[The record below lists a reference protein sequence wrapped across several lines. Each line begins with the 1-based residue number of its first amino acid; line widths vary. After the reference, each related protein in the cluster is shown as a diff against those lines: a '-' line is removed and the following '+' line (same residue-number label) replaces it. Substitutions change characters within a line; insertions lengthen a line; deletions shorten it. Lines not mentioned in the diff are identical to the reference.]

1 MSPRGQPRPL
11 AGFFV
16 VAGVLATTALLVLA
30 ARSEREVELAREAQ
44 IEVSQGGMATHALP
58 LAFVENQGQWDTP
71 ARFVA
76 RIRGATVR
84 VEPDALVLQLT
95 ETPKWPSRASRAPP
109 WRDGAAV
116 PAHEEEGIAR
126 HGLIVRLAFEKTS
139 PAAEIRPRNVVA
151 GCFNYFLGSDAARW
165 RTRVPGYGVV
175 AYEGLQQGVDLVLRE
190 QDGTLEYDVCLEPG
204 SDLQAV
210 VIRCDGID
218 GLHLADDGSLVM
230 STALGPIVQQ
240 LPRTWELDAGGNERS
255 VRCRYRLLDGHRY
268 GFEVDGRDD
277 ARRLVIDPGLN
288 WSTYLGGGFSDY
300 PIAVQVAAN
309 GEIIVAGN
317 TESADFPVTPGAF
330 DVTADP
336 VLHQDQFVTR
346 LSADGAALVF
356 STFIGGEGGDGT
368 SGIFVGDDESV
379 TFCGSTTSPN
389 YPTTTGAFQNTLIG
403 TSDGLVGQLSASG
416 DALLYAT
423 LIGGTN
429 LGTASEVAHAVATR
443 DDGTIVASIGT
454 CGAPDFPVTADAIDP
469 THEPGPCDVA
479 LVVLGPSLTGAE
491 QVVYSSYL
499 FGGGF
504 LHIAIEDGGSVLG
517 VGAAAVST
525 FPTTPGAY
533 DTTFSPILSAGADGI
548 VCRLSAD
555 LKTILASTFLDAR
568 ATDVAFAPE
577 GGITLCATEYALE
590 LLSPGSYDPTPNGA
604 LDAFVGRMSCT
615 LDAWQ
620 WGTLVGGFQ
629 NDFAFGVAV
638 DPSGAAMVTGQ
649 TSSPNYP
656 VTPGAFDTTFSG
668 GTGDAFVSCLSADGS
683 QLLYSSFL
691 GNAGALSIEGNAIAA
706 TGIAGAVVVGDGATT
721 TFPVTAGAFD
731 TTFAGGF
738 AGDGFVTSLSL
749 GPAWQKVGAGLAGS
763 SGLPKLSG
771 AGSLL
776 AGDPVTLTLVRG
788 KSSGTATLVIGL
800 GLLQLPFK
808 GGTLVPTPDIVI
820 GGLPLNA
827 AGALALSA
835 PWPAGIPSGI
845 TFCFQ
850 HWIPDAAGPSGFAAS
865 NGLLATTP

>member
-1 MSPRGQPRPL
+1 MQSRPL
-11 AGFFV
+11 MGFAA
-16 VAGVLATTALLVLA
+16 VAAALATSALLVSSPRVDHGA
-30 ARSEREVELAREAQ
+30 PRDRDPHP
-44 IEVSQGGMATHALP
+44 EVSPGGMATRDMP
-58 LAFVENQGQWDTP
+58 LTFVENQGQWDTP
-71 ARFVA
+71 ARYIA
-76 RIRGATVR
+76 RIRGVTVR

-95 ETPKWPSRASRAPP
+95 ERPKGPNRGHSRALP
-109 WRDGAAV
+109 WMEEAAV

-126 HGLIVRLAFEKTS
+126 HGLIVRLTFEKAS
-139 PAAEIRPRNVVA
+139 PAAEIRPRDVVA

-165 RTRVPGYGVV
+165 RTRVPGYGVL

-204 SDLQAV
+204 ADLHAV
-210 VIRCDGID
+210 VIRCEGID

-230 STALGPIVQQ
+230 STPLGPIVQH
-240 LPRTWELDAGGNERS
+240 LPRTWEQDAAGNEHG
-255 VRCRYRLLDGHRY
+255 VRCRYRLLDSRRY

-317 TESADFPVTPGAF
+317 TESPDFPVTPGAF
-330 DVTADP
+330 DVMADP

-346 LSADGAALVF
+346 LSADGAALVY
-356 STFIGGEGGDGT
+356 STFIGGDGGDGT

-389 YPTTTGAFQNTLIG
+389 YPTTPGAFQDTLIG

-423 LIGGTN
+423 LIGGPN
-429 LGTASEVAHAVATR
+429 VGTASESANAIVIR
-443 DDGTIVASIGT
+443 NDGTIIATGVT
-454 CGAPDFPVTADAIDP
+454 CAPSFPITPDAADPLNLPTPKCDGFVVVLDPSRVGPDQLVYGSYVFGGAFSFLRL
-469 THEPGPCDVA
+469 EPG
-479 LVVLGPSLTGAE
+479 GSL
-491 QVVYSSYL
+491 
-499 FGGGF
+499 
-504 LHIAIEDGGSVLG
+504 LG
-517 VGAAAVST
+517 VGSTQVST
-525 FPTTPGAY
+525 FPTTPGAF
-533 DTTFSPILSAGADGI
+533 DTTFSPAFNPGADGI
-548 VCRLSAD
+548 VCRLSTD
-555 LKTILASTFLDAR
+555 LKAILASTFLDVASE
-568 ATDVAFAPE
+568 DVAFGPA
-577 GGITLCATEYALE
+577 GSITFLARAYSVS
-590 LLSPGSYDPTPNGA
+590 LLTPGAYDTTDNGA
-604 LDAFVGRMSCT
+604 FDVFVGS
-615 LDAWQ
+615 LDESLSTWQ
-620 WGTLVGGFQ
+620 WGTVVGGFQ
-629 NDFAFGVAV
+629 HEFAFGIALDPTGAV
-638 DPSGAAMVTGQ
+638 MVTGQ

-656 VTPGAFDTTFSG
+656 VTAGAFDTTFSG
-668 GTGDAFVSCLSADGS
+668 GTGDAFVSYLSADGS

-749 GPAWQKVGAGLAGS
+749 GPAWQKIGAGLAGS

-788 KSSGTATLVIGL
+788 KSNGTATLVIGL
-800 GLLQLPFK
+800 GLLLLPFK

-835 PWPAGIPSGI
+835 PWPAGIPSGLS
-845 TFCFQ
+845 FCFQ
-850 HWIPDAAGPSGFAAS
+850 HWIPDAAGPGGFAAS